1 MTPEEWEAI
10 CSFVTDAM
18 LDHTRPFVTPL
29 RTETRSDVRLV
40 GTGSYVQCQQRRV
53 LTCEHVART
62 QPMHIQFYG
71 SESVYAPCS
80 RWQMDRHPADAAFAS
95 VCDELW
101 GQIQHK
107 AAVVPYARFAD
118 RHESCEGEILF
129 FRGFAGENSRYGFG
143 VHETDGTGYGTQEK
157 RGSGDDQIFELLWE
171 PENTQFTASA
181 TPEVQKRIGVEDAH
195 GFSGSLVWNT
205 RYVELNSQ
213 GLEWSPQGAVVTGLL
228 RRWDEGTRTLLAW
241 RVEHLRSWL
250 DSKNA

>member
-1 MTPEEWEAI
+1 MTKEEWEAI
-10 CSFVTDAM
+10 CSSVTDAM

-29 RTETRSDVRLV
+29 RSETETSVRLI

-62 QPMHIQFYG
+62 QPMHLQFFG
-71 SESVYAPCS
+71 SDDVYEQRC
-80 RWQMDRHPADAAFAS
+80 RWEMERCPVDAAFAS
-95 VCDELW
+95 VCDGLW
-101 GQIQHK
+101 SHTQHK

-171 PENTQFTASA
+171 PENTQYTASA
-181 TPEVQKRIGVEDAH
+181 TPEARKQIGVEDAH

-205 RYVELNSQ
+205 RFVELKSQ
-213 GLEWSPQGAVVTGLL
+213 GLEWSPQDAVVTGLL
-228 RRWDEGTRTLLAW
+228 RRWDTVTRTLLAW